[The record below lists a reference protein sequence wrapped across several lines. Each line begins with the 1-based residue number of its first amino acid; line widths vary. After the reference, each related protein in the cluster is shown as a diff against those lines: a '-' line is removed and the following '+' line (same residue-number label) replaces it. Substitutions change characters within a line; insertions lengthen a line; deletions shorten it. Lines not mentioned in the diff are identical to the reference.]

1 MFWFIGLLLQILMAW
16 YSFWEKMMNPDAHT
30 IMNICM
36 IFILYFTSIF
46 SCRLFSS
53 FWPVRYGTWLLGW
66 YYNYMFLARFRI
78 IFQRYM
84 ATRFVSLDI
93 LLFRVKRIDSGNL
106 VNSQWC
112 KTLWI
117 DDNESAGLGINVS
130 HYFSPLPV
138 LICFK
143 KWITIYILW
152 YNASRISGI
161 VLIGE
166 IGGTAEEDAAALI
179 KVLTFLKSV

>member
-1 MFWFIGLLLQILMAW
+1 MFLIYLSLTPNF
-16 YSFWEKMMNPDAHT
+16 D
-30 IMNICM
+30 CM
-36 IFILYFTSIF
+36 IFYLGKDDESWCTYNYEYLHDL
-46 SCRLFSS
+46 LFYRIHFCFLLSS
-53 FWPVRYGTWLLGW
+53 LPFGLWDLV
-66 YYNYMFLARFRI
+66 YMFLVHFRII

-84 ATRFVSLDI
+84 ATRIVSLDI

-117 DDNESAGLGINVS
+117 DDTELAGLGIIVS
-130 HYFSPLPV
+130 HYFSPPPV

-143 KWITIYILW
+143 KWIMIYKVW
-152 YNASRISGI
+152 YNASWISGI

-179 KVLTFLKSV
+179 KVLAFLKSV